1 MGGWPPIGRGLPDSC
16 MGGDVLV
23 HGLLVHRRCD
33 TPMDTHA
40 CTHVLD
46 ASMCLCSYLVLLTQ
60 FTFALCVVQ
69 YTHYVLCVI
78 HTVCVCVVH
87 IGMGA

>member
-1 MGGWPPIGRGLPDSC
+1 
-16 MGGDVLV
+16 
-23 HGLLVHRRCD
+23 
-33 TPMDTHA
+33 
-40 CTHVLD
+40 
-46 ASMCLCSYLVLLTQ
+46 MCLCSYLVLLTQ